1 MNRKISVRRSRRKPG
16 VPWLQRLT
24 VKATSSVSC
33 LCVVALFLG
42 SVGFG
47 AQQARI
53 RTPPI
58 HVTSAEMA
66 DHAQSVWTP
75 SYPEAAKSR
84 QIEGTV
90 RLRLVIS
97 ELGNVVN
104 VAAVSGDPLLT
115 AAAIPV
121 VKRWLY
127 RPFER
132 KGKRVSVT
140 AEIEIPFRIEGGLS
154 DYQIWQKHL
163 QAASS
168 LGKMGRNDEAER
180 EYKEAIQAA
189 HKVRAPEL
197 ADTLRALASFYL
209 QNGRRDEA
217 LSLTRERLST
227 LTGSRVQDPPETANA
242 SIDLAILLLE
252 SADYDSAEP
261 LLRSAIPVLEKYKR
275 SATLS
280 DSKADYDKRI
290 SLALFCL
297 ARVLESKE
305 NDSEAELLYK
315 RAIAL
320 GKPVLVP
327 DDAAALIRS
336 YAAMLKRLGRMQE
349 ASALISDATAL
360 QLNIG
365 QR

>member
-1 MNRKISVRRSRRKPG
+1 
-16 VPWLQRLT
+16 
-24 VKATSSVSC
+24 
-33 LCVVALFLG
+33 
-42 SVGFG
+42 
-47 AQQARI
+47 
-53 RTPPI
+53 
-58 HVTSAEMA
+58 MA

-90 RLRLVIS
+90 RLKLVIS

-121 VKRWLY
+121 VKRWIY

-140 AEIEIPFRIEGGLS
+140 ADVEIPFRMEGGLS

-163 QAASS
+163 QSASS
-168 LGKMGRNDEAER
+168 LRKMGRNDEAET
-180 EYKEAIQAA
+180 EYKDAIQAA
-189 HKVRAPEL
+189 HKLRAPEL

-227 LTGSRVQDPPETANA
+227 LIGSRVQDPPETANA
-242 SIDLAILLLE
+242 SIDLAVLLVE
-252 SADYDSAEP
+252 SADHNNAEL

-275 SATLS
+275 SATLR
-280 DSKADYDKRI
+280 DVKADYDKRI
-290 SLALFCL
+290 SLASFCL
-297 ARVLESKE
+297 ARVLELKKD
-305 NDSEAELLYK
+305 DSEAELFYK
-315 RAIAL
+315 RAITL
-320 GKPVLVP
+320 GKPVLAS
-327 DDAAALIRS
+327 DDAAALIRG
-336 YAAMLKRLGRMQE
+336 YAAMLKRLGRLEE
-349 ASALISDATAL
+349 ASAMIMDATAL

-365 QR
+365 QK